1 MSKISVIICEP
12 GEKARYADIENDLKT
27 MQNIVDGY
35 IEMLMPFNNDVCIVC
50 NEEGKMNSLSLNR
63 TIEDENGNVIDIIA
77 GTFILCW
84 APIESE
90 EFESLPEKVAGELFN
105 KFYEPEEFF
114 YTGDDIDYSMDF
126 CF

>member
-35 IEMLMPFNNDVCIVC
+35 IEALMPFNNDICIIC

-63 TIEDENGNVIDIIA
+63 TIYDENENIIDIIA
-77 GTFILCW
+77 GTFVLCW
-84 APIESE
+84 APIDSE
-90 EFESLPEKVAGELFN
+90 EFESLPEKVAEEMFN

-114 YTGDDIDYSMDF
+114 YTGDEFDYSMDF
-126 CF
+126 DL